1 MQVFGAKLRRRFLTI
16 AWIRASTVFLCIVS
30 SAAAEQTLKVL
41 LQQAFDFHQRAQYS
55 LALPLL
61 RRAHQLDSRD
71 YFVNLLLGID
81 LLRTGE
87 PKESLSFLKMAANLR
102 PKEEYP
108 LAYIGEAWA
117 RQKLYGEA
125 AEAYLKAVQV
135 APGYSESS
143 VAFVDFALAR
153 VASVSGS
160 LRGSQAGLAAEYR
173 LRAVALQEADIS
185 RRQLLEHAADLDPT
199 APGVW
204 TDLARVALAE
214 SDTDAAEQ
222 YLRRALQ
229 QNVSDLAAWL
239 VDAQLAAQ
247 RSDWKRAVE
256 RISAAEKR
264 SPFAVT
270 QAARAWPPR
279 LQAPAS
285 VLTGAATRFFSCV
298 GQSPTACKLPIFKL
312 SMIASAAP
320 AAPFALYG
328 QQRWEALARLPVPT
342 QPESWL
348 QRGVAFARLED
359 CQRAIPALER
369 GLQPEA
375 PDVYGRFLLA
385 WCYSREAGQVADQ
398 VHATE
403 GDVAV
408 RLMRG
413 DILLRLRADAPAAIS
428 EYQAALLEH
437 PNDPAVLERLADAQF
452 GAGKIDDARQSAQ
465 SALQRDPQRLA
476 VKRTLARIAMQERD
490 YATALPY
497 LREFVASS
505 PTDAVAL
512 IELGTACA
520 QTGALDEA
528 WRNLAPVLDRG
539 YPDEK
544 GSLHSLLA
552 NVLKK
557 MGRTQ
562 EADKE
567 FSESQRLSDAFQQ
580 KSYRDRGNE
589 KGQTILQEND
599 AQP

>member
-1 MQVFGAKLRRRFLTI
+1 MRVFGAKLRRWSVTI
-16 AWIRASTVFLCIVS
+16 AWIRSLALVLCIVE
-30 SAAAEQTLKVL
+30 SAEAGQTLKVL
-41 LQQAFDFHQRAQYS
+41 VQQAFDFHQKAQYA
-55 LALPLL
+55 LALPIL
-61 RRAHQLDSRD
+61 RRAYQLDSRD

-81 LLRTGE
+81 LLRTGK
-87 PKESLSFLKMAANLR
+87 PKECLPFLKMAASLR
-102 PKEEYP
+102 PNEEYP

-125 AEAYLKAVQV
+125 AEAYFKAVQV
-135 APGYSESS
+135 APGSSESS

-153 VASVSGS
+153 VADVSGS

-173 LRAVALQEADIS
+173 LRAVALQEGDIS

-199 APGVW
+199 APGIW
-204 TDLARVALAE
+204 SDLARVALAE
-214 SDTDAAEQ
+214 SDTDAADN

-229 QNVSDLAAWL
+229 QNANDLDAWL
-239 VDAQLAAQ
+239 VDAQLAAE
-247 RSDWKRAVE
+247 RSDWKKVVE
-256 RISAAEKR
+256 RISEAEKR

-298 GQSPTACKLPIFKL
+298 GQSSTPCKLPTFKPPV
-312 SMIASAAP
+312 IASAAP
-320 AAPFALYG
+320 ATPFLLYG
-328 QQRWEALARLPVPT
+328 QQRWEALTRLPMPT

-359 CQRAIPALER
+359 CQRSIPALER
-369 GLQPEA
+369 GLLPEA
-375 PDVYGRFLLA
+375 PDVYGRFLLT

-398 VHATE
+398 VHASE
-403 GDVAV
+403 GDVTV

-413 DILLRLRADAPAAIS
+413 DILLRLRADAPAATS
-428 EYQAALLEH
+428 EYQAALLGH
-437 PNDPAVLERLADAQF
+437 PNDPAILERLADAQL
-452 GAGKIDDARQSAQ
+452 GAGKMDEARQSAQ
-465 SALQRDPQRLA
+465 SALQSDPQRVA
-476 VKRTLARIAMQERD
+476 AKHTLAMIAMQERN
-490 YATALPY
+490 YAVAVPY

-505 PTDAVAL
+505 PTDAVARIDL
-512 IELGTACA
+512 ATACA

-528 WRNLAPVLDRG
+528 WRNLAPVLKLG

-544 GSLHSLLA
+544 GSLHYLLA

-557 MGRTQ
+557 LGQ
-562 EADKE
+562 AQAADKE
-567 FSESQRLSDAFQQ
+567 FAESQRLSEAFQQ

-589 KGQTILQEND
+589 KGQAGYQEND